1 VEILLSSAD
10 RDALTRALSGGP
22 ARFEAVPASSQA
34 AVAWALHAAS
44 GRTVLWVTDGPRSLD
59 ILVQDL
65 ESLAPAGAERVG
77 VFPAREAS
85 AGPAR
90 GRAPDVTGDRLDVLR
105 RCRSAPPPPVIAT
118 CIQALLQ
125 PTVDADRVDR
135 DAFEMKV
142 GDGGGPSALVA
153 RLEAAGYEFVPQV
166 DAKGQASLRG
176 GIVDVWPPNAAW
188 PSRVEF
194 LGEEVESIRT
204 FDPWEQRSRERVPSL
219 VLAPAREEAGA
230 AGLTLLDYLPADAVR
245 VWNEPARL
253 REHAEMHERAEGGGR
268 TPNIEHRTPN
278 IEHRTSNIEG
288 RNQHPTSNT
297 QHPTS
302 NSQQPTAN
310 PERGTRNPEPPSP
323 RTPGPPH
330 PAPAYDRL
338 RAPRGGA
345 DLEFVSFGECEEVP
359 VRLGLRPVEPMP
371 GLSDGSRRGGLVE
384 PDVLAA
390 RRAERVRELAAR
402 VRRGGAVW
410 FLFATAGARDRFREL
425 YADDPHW
432 PPGARVRVGALS
444 EGFELEDGSLTVV
457 AEGDLFP
464 RRAARG
470 RYDLHAKRPGPRR
483 TEGERFLDA
492 GQMEPGELVVHV
504 EHGVGRYL
512 GLLEIEIAGR
522 TQEALAVEYAENAKL
537 YVPVG
542 QAHLLSRYVGI
553 GGRRPELHK
562 IGGRRWTSEKE
573 AAERAIRDL
582 AGSLLETQALR
593 QTRPGHAFAA
603 DGAWQHELEAA
614 FPYHETED
622 QLRAIADVKRD
633 MEAPRPMDRLICGD
647 VGYGKTEVAMRAA
660 FKAVMDGRQVAVLV
674 PTTVLAQQHH
684 DTFCERMAAF
694 PVTVDMLSR
703 FRTRMEQRR
712 TIERLR
718 DGKVDIVIG
727 THRLVQPDVS
737 FRDLGLVVIDEEQRF
752 GVEHKE
758 ALKRLRSAVD
768 VLTMTATPIPRTL
781 YFGLTGA
788 RDLSVI
794 QTPPQERLPVETI
807 VRPWDEALVRDA
819 ILRELD
825 REGQVFFLHNRVM
838 TILDRLESL
847 RRLVPEARIEA
858 GHGQMNEGDLAD
870 LMHRFTAGEI
880 DVLLCTTIIESGVDI
895 PRVNTILIERAERF
909 GMADLYQLRGRVGRY
924 KHQAYAYLLL
934 PRHGRLLDTA
944 RQRIVALRRHS
955 GLGAGFRLA
964 LRDLETRGAGNLLGA
979 EQSGHI
985 AAVGFDLYCQLLRRT
1000 VARLK
1005 GEASPAPATAR
1016 LALDFI
1022 DLSPDP
1028 LAAGGAAVIPTDYVE
1043 DEVQRLHFYRRLAGA
1058 CAESD
1063 VRELAAELRDRFGP
1077 LPAPLDR
1084 LLRLARLRIIASARG
1099 IESVETEGDRAIL
1112 MRRGE
1117 PVISG
1122 GRIPRLRAKSI
1133 GAKLDELL
1141 KLVAG
1146 A

>member
-1 VEILLSSAD
+1 
-10 RDALTRALSGGP
+10 
-22 ARFEAVPASSQA
+22 
-34 AVAWALHAAS
+34 
-44 GRTVLWVTDGPRSLD
+44 
-59 ILVQDL
+59 
-65 ESLAPAGAERVG
+65 
-77 VFPAREAS
+77 
-85 AGPAR
+85 
-90 GRAPDVTGDRLDVLR
+90 
-105 RCRSAPPPPVIAT
+105 
-118 CIQALLQ
+118 
-125 PTVDADRVDR
+125 
-135 DAFEMKV
+135 M
-142 GDGGGPSALVA
+142 
-153 RLEAAGYEFVPQV
+153 
-166 DAKGQASLRG
+166 
-176 GIVDVWPPNAAW
+176 
-188 PSRVEF
+188 
-194 LGEEVESIRT
+194 
-204 FDPWEQRSRERVPSL
+204 
-219 VLAPAREEAGA
+219 
-230 AGLTLLDYLPADAVR
+230 
-245 VWNEPARL
+245 
-253 REHAEMHERAEGGGR
+253 
-268 TPNIEHRTPN
+268 
-278 IEHRTSNIEG
+278 
-288 RNQHPTSNT
+288 
-297 QHPTS
+297 
-302 NSQQPTAN
+302 
-310 PERGTRNPEPPSP
+310 
-323 RTPGPPH
+323 
-330 PAPAYDRL
+330 
-338 RAPRGGA
+338 
-345 DLEFVSFGECEEVP
+345 
-359 VRLGLRPVEPMP
+359 RLGLRPIEALP
-371 GLSDGSRRGGLVE
+371 GLAGSGRRGDLAE

-390 RRAERVRELAAR
+390 RRAERVRELASRA
-402 VRRGGAVW
+402 RRGAAVW
-410 FLFATAGARDRFREL
+410 FLFATGGARDRFREL

-464 RRAARG
+464 RRAALG
-470 RYDLHAKRPGPRR
+470 RYDLHARRPGPRR

-504 EHGVGRYL
+504 EHGIGRYL
-512 GLLEIEIAGR
+512 GLLEIEIAGQF
-522 TQEALAVEYAENAKL
+522 QEALAVEYADNAKL

-542 QAHLLSRYVGI
+542 QAHLLSRYVGL

-562 IGGRRWTSEKE
+562 LGGRRWKSEKE
-573 AAERAIRDL
+573 AAERAVRDL

-603 DGAWQHELEAA
+603 DGPWQTELEAA
-614 FPYHETED
+614 FPYHETDD

-633 MEAPRPMDRLICGD
+633 MEAARPMDRLICGD

-684 DTFCERMAAF
+684 DTFRERMAAF
-694 PVTVDMLSR
+694 PVTVEMLSR

-718 DGKVDIVIG
+718 GGKVDIVIG
-727 THRLVQPDVS
+727 THRLVQADVA
-737 FRDLGLVVIDEEQRF
+737 FRDLGLVIIDEEQRF

-758 ALKRLRSAVD
+758 SLKRLRSTVD

-781 YFGLTGA
+781 YLGLTGA

-794 QTPPQERLPVETI
+794 QTPPQERLAIETI

-838 TILDRLESL
+838 SIHDRLETL

-858 GHGQMNEGDLAD
+858 GHGQMNEGELAD

-895 PRVNTILIERAERF
+895 PRVNTILIERADRF

-944 RQRIVALRRHS
+944 RQRIGALRRHS

-1005 GEASPAPATAR
+1005 GEVAPAPATAR

-1043 DEVQRLHFYRRLAGA
+1043 DEVQRLQLYRRIAGA
-1058 CAESD
+1058 CAETD
-1063 VRELAAELRDRFGP
+1063 VRELAAEFRDRFGP
-1077 LPAPLDR
+1077 LPPPLDR
-1084 LLRLARLRIIASARG
+1084 LLKLARLKIAASAKNL
-1099 IESVETEGDRAIL
+1099 ESVEVDGDRAIL
-1112 MRRGE
+1112 MHRGE
-1117 PVISG
+1117 PVLSG
-1122 GRIPRLRAKSI
+1122 GRIPRLRARSLV
-1133 GAKLDELL
+1133 GKLDELL
-1141 KLVAG
+1141 KLVG
-1146 A
+1146 GL

>member
-1 VEILLSSAD
+1 
-10 RDALTRALSGGP
+10 
-22 ARFEAVPASSQA
+22 
-34 AVAWALHAAS
+34 
-44 GRTVLWVTDGPRSLD
+44 
-59 ILVQDL
+59 
-65 ESLAPAGAERVG
+65 
-77 VFPAREAS
+77 
-85 AGPAR
+85 
-90 GRAPDVTGDRLDVLR
+90 
-105 RCRSAPPPPVIAT
+105 
-118 CIQALLQ
+118 
-125 PTVDADRVDR
+125 
-135 DAFEMKV
+135 
-142 GDGGGPSALVA
+142 
-153 RLEAAGYEFVPQV
+153 
-166 DAKGQASLRG
+166 
-176 GIVDVWPPNAAW
+176 
-188 PSRVEF
+188 
-194 LGEEVESIRT
+194 
-204 FDPWEQRSRERVPSL
+204 
-219 VLAPAREEAGA
+219 
-230 AGLTLLDYLPADAVR
+230 
-245 VWNEPARL
+245 
-253 REHAEMHERAEGGGR
+253 
-268 TPNIEHRTPN
+268 
-278 IEHRTSNIEG
+278 
-288 RNQHPTSNT
+288 
-297 QHPTS
+297 
-302 NSQQPTAN
+302 
-310 PERGTRNPEPPSP
+310 
-323 RTPGPPH
+323 
-330 PAPAYDRL
+330 
-338 RAPRGGA
+338 
-345 DLEFVSFGECEEVP
+345 
-359 VRLGLRPVEPMP
+359 MP

>member
-1 VEILLSSAD
+1 MEILLSSAD
-10 RDALTRALSGGP
+10 RDALVRALSGGP
-22 ARFEAVPASSQA
+22 PRFEALASSGQA
-34 AVAWALHAAS
+34 CIAWALHAAA
-44 GRTVLWVTDGPRSLD
+44 GRSVLWVTDGPRSLD
-59 ILVQDL
+59 TLAQDL
-65 ESLAPAGAERVG
+65 ESLAPAESGRIG
-77 VFPAREAS
+77 VFPAREAA

-90 GRAPDVTGDRLDVLR
+90 GRAPDVAGDRLDVLR
-105 RCRSAPPPPVIAT
+105 RCRSTEPPPVIAT

-125 PTVDADRVDR
+125 TTVDVDRVDR
-135 DAFEMKV
+135 DAFELVV
-142 GDGGGPSALVA
+142 GAGGGPSALVA
-153 RLEAAGYEFVPQV
+153 RLEAAGYDFVPQV
-166 DAKGQASLRG
+166 DAKGLASVRG
-176 GIVDVWPPNAAW
+176 GIVDVWPPHAAW
-188 PSRVEF
+188 PARVEY
-194 LGEEVESIRT
+194 LGEEIESIRT
-204 FDPWEQRSRERVPSL
+204 FDPWEQRSRERLDSL
-219 VLAPAREEAGA
+219 VLAPAREEAGT
-230 AGLTLLDYLPADAVR
+230 AGLTLLDYLPADAIR

-253 REHAEMHERAEGGGR
+253 RDHAETHERAEGGER
-268 TPNIEHRTPN
+268 TPNIEHRASNT
-278 IEHRTSNIEG
+278 EHRTSNTEH
-288 RNQHPTSNT
+288 RSPDPTANSQHPTSNNQSGIRDPDAET
-297 QHPTS
+297 QPS
-302 NSQQPTAN
+302 NLRTC
-310 PERGTRNPEPPSP
+310 EPPN
-323 RTPGPPH
+323 
-330 PAPAYDRL
+330 PAPAYDRF
-338 RAPRGGA
+338 RAARGGV
-345 DLEFVSFGECEEVP
+345 DIEFVAFDECDEPP

-371 GLSDGSRRGGLVE
+371 GLSDGGRRGATIE

-402 VRRGGAVW
+402 ARRGGAVW
-410 FLFATAGARDRFREL
+410 FLFATAGSRDRFREL
-425 YADDPHW
+425 YAGDAHW
-432 PPGARVRVGALS
+432 PSDARIHVGALS

-464 RRAARG
+464 RRASRG

-504 EHGVGRYL
+504 EHGIGRYL
-512 GLLEIEIAGR
+512 GLLEIEIAGQL
-522 TQEALAVEYAENAKL
+522 QEALAVEYADNAKL

-562 IGGRRWTSEKE
+562 LGGRRWKTEKE
-573 AAERAIRDL
+573 AAERAVRDL
-582 AGSLLETQALR
+582 AGSLLETQAMR

-614 FPYHETED
+614 FPYQETDD

-633 MEAPRPMDRLICGD
+633 MEASRPMDRLICGD

-684 DTFCERMAAF
+684 DTFRERMAAF
-694 PVTVDMLSR
+694 PVAVEMLSR
-703 FRTRMEQRR
+703 FRTRMEQRH

-718 DGKVDIVIG
+718 EGKVDVVIG
-727 THRLVQPDVS
+727 THRLVQPDVA
-737 FRDLGLVVIDEEQRF
+737 FHDLGLVVIDEEQRF

-758 ALKRLRSAVD
+758 ALKRIRSTVD

-781 YFGLTGA
+781 YLGLTGA

-794 QTPPQERLPVETI
+794 QTPPQERLAVETI
-807 VRPWDEALVRDA
+807 VRPWDEALVRSA

-838 TILDRLESL
+838 SIYDRLETL
-847 RRLVPEARIEA
+847 RKLVPEARIEA
-858 GHGQMNEGDLAD
+858 GHGQMNEGELAD

-895 PRVNTILIERAERF
+895 PRVNTILIERADRF

-934 PRHGRLLDTA
+934 PRHVRLLDTA
-944 RQRIVALRRHS
+944 RQRITALRRHS

-964 LRDLETRGAGNLLGA
+964 LRDLESRGAGNLLGA

-1005 GEASPAPATAR
+1005 GETPPAPATAR
-1016 LALDFI
+1016 LALDFVE
-1022 DLSPDP
+1022 LSPDP
-1028 LAAGGAAVIPTDYVE
+1028 LAGGGAAVIPTDYVE
-1043 DEVQRLHFYRRLAGA
+1043 DEVQRLYLYRRLAGA
-1058 CAESD
+1058 CVEAD
-1063 VRELAAELRDRFGP
+1063 VREIAAEFRDRFGP

-1084 LLRLARLRIIASARG
+1084 LLRLSRLKIAASAKG
-1099 IESVETEGDRAIL
+1099 IESVETDGDRAIL

-1117 PVISG
+1117 PVLSG
-1122 GRIPRLRAKSI
+1122 GRIPRLRATSI
-1133 GAKLDELL
+1133 GGKLDELL
-1141 KLVAG
+1141 KMIGGL
-1146 A
+1146 